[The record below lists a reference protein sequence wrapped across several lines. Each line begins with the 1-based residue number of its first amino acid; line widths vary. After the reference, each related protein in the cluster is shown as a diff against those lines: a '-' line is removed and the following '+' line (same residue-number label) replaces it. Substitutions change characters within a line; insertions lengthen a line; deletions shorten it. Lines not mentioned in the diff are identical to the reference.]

1 VEHIPEKFRS
11 VEQYFGSYVYPL
23 LEETRAALQ
32 SSMEIIS
39 NAPFAEVIAF
49 DESKSYGT
57 MSYDVKVDYWIN
69 RLGVPGKEPYKTLP
83 GDILVLADAIP
94 EDVSDLKRT
103 GRQWAFVTVT
113 KIPEEE
119 DDEENEEGDDE
130 ENEEDVEE
138 DEDNKNNSLSTSFEV
153 RASKHIAIGQ
163 RPFFLIFLINT
174 TTNKRIWK
182 ALHMS
187 KNLEIIKNVLSAK
200 SLVSN
205 LVLSGFKIIYLIF
218 L

>member
-1 VEHIPEKFRS
+1 LFDSLQVENIPEEFGS

-23 LEETRAALQ
+23 LEETRAALH

-39 NAPFAEVIAF
+39 NAPSAKVIAF
-49 DESKSYGT
+49 DESNPYGT
-57 MSYDVKVDYWIN
+57 KSYDVKVDSWIN
-69 RLGVPGKEPYKTLP
+69 RFSVAGKEPYKTLP

-94 EDVSDLKRT
+94 EDVSDLQRT

-119 DDEENEEGDDE
+119 DDEENEE
-130 ENEEDVEE
+130 DVEE
-138 DEDNKNNSLSTSFEV
+138 DEDDKNNSSSTSFKV
-153 RASKHIAIGQ
+153 KASKHIAIGQ

-174 TTNKRIWK
+174 TTNKRIWN

-187 KNLEIIKNVLSAK
+187 GNLEIIKNVLSTK

-205 LVLSGFKIIYLIF
+205 LIYL
-218 L
+218 

>member
-49 DESKSYGT
+49 DEYGT
-57 MSYDVKVDYWIN
+57 MSYDVKVDSWIN

-119 DDEENEEGDDE
+119 DDEENEE
-130 ENEEDVEE
+130 DVEE
-138 DEDNKNNSLSTSFEV
+138 DEDNKNNSSSTSFKV
-153 RASKHIAIGQ
+153 QASRHIAIGQ
-163 RPFFLIFLINT
+163 RPLFLIFLINT
-174 TTNKRIWK
+174 TTNKRIWN
-182 ALHMS
+182 ALHRH
-187 KNLEIIKNVLSAK
+187 KNLKIIKNVLSTK

-218 L
+218 FN